1 MLTKKQRCF
10 IWKGVGRGR
19 DLLYFGYIR
28 FWTLSRD
35 ECRGMTVSSP
45 TGYASITG
53 MPRQTIEKD
62 EFGNKKPNSLK
73 KNALAYKKYQV

>member
-1 MLTKKQRCF
+1 
-10 IWKGVGRGR
+10 
-19 DLLYFGYIR
+19 
-28 FWTLSRD
+28 
-35 ECRGMTVSSP
+35 MTVSSP